1 MTATRNGNTITVAP
15 LVDSLAGLKSG
26 WAIRFTEFPQY
37 LFHTVRNQTADQA
50 IAYALKLPGLRGCP
64 SSLRGA
70 VSKSSRPGFRPQ
82 CKNERI
88 LFQFLFQGEE
98 SCTSKQRHGSP
109 MVII

>member
-26 WAIRFTEFPQY
+26 WAIRFLNTYFTRFATKRQIRLLP
-37 LFHTVRNQTADQA
+37 
-50 IAYALKLPGLRGCP
+50 YALKLPGLRGCP